1 MRTTGRSAVRR
12 LLIPADEAALIK
24 YQIELIAR
32 PAIVKSG
39 LQRLCSHLEAG
50 RLLTDPGPLRNTI
63 VGLVFTGSPL
73 VRRWCYKAL
82 AYLGKPDDI
91 VTLSEK
97 MRTESDPENQ
107 TWIMSAIFSL
117 SRAGTVLDVCR
128 EAGAEYSDAMAL
140 AALLYGKGAI
150 NRIGADLPKVNVD
163 TADPLTLKWC
173 ALLAGYEK
181 APPNLLH
188 PHYENRALLGALN
201 AHDAAEVA
209 EYSVWALWKSPEFTM
224 DDLAIQPHQYLS
236 QPENVRRW
244 TNRLI
249 AQTPSF
255 LAANLDLFDDL
266 YDDAALKARE
276 GLALG
281 IRDVH
286 IPELQPHVMQWYGQE
301 IDTDLREI
309 ILEHMDVSDDGDTDL
324 FDLLYDQYNR
334 AEAEGSLRRRL
345 RAAVSGRSG
354 KLFQAFRSIDAASY
368 VIGNSAA
375 LFANDQSQGSLLTMS
390 TNNTTFNIGR
400 DLNAQNVA
408 GGDMVAIANESVQQ
422 LKQEDAGVAN
432 VLEQIIALAREK
444 GAFTAEQSTELLVAV
459 DAVAKEPSQENKGKL
474 LDKMKALA
482 GVVSVA
488 SAATKLPEL
497 IAVVSSWF

>member
-1 MRTTGRSAVRR
+1 
-12 LLIPADEAALIK
+12 
-24 YQIELIAR
+24 
-32 PAIVKSG
+32 
-39 LQRLCSHLEAG
+39 
-50 RLLTDPGPLRNTI
+50 
-63 VGLVFTGSPL
+63 
-73 VRRWCYKAL
+73 
-82 AYLGKPDDI
+82 
-91 VTLSEK
+91 
-97 MRTESDPENQ
+97 
-107 TWIMSAIFSL
+107 
-117 SRAGTVLDVCR
+117 
-128 EAGAEYSDAMAL
+128 
-140 AALLYGKGAI
+140 
-150 NRIGADLPKVNVD
+150 
-163 TADPLTLKWC
+163 
-173 ALLAGYEK
+173 
-181 APPNLLH
+181 
-188 PHYENRALLGALN
+188 
-201 AHDAAEVA
+201 
-209 EYSVWALWKSPEFTM
+209 M

-309 ILEHMDVSDDGDTDL
+309 ILEHLAVSDDGDTDL

-432 VLEQIIALAREK
+432 VLEQIISLAREK